1 MLAAIKQR
9 AKIVNTCLL
18 LGIAIAVVLNM
29 GTAYADNTVRS
40 KDIVNGQVKTV
51 DLGNNAVTSAKIKD
65 GEVGTLDLATGAVTS
80 ASVADGSLT
89 IADLGFDSVGSNQI
103 ATDAVNATEI
113 ADNSIDGGEIV
124 NDSLGQSDIA
134 AGGVG
139 ASEVADGSLTG
150 ADIASNSITTADIAG
165 TDASGAISL
174 GAGAVANGRCNFYNI
189 SVPGAV
195 ADQTVIISARATLPT
210 GQILYGVEVP
220 SADHV
225 IMAACNFSGGTW
237 DALSSFPIRTV
248 TFG

>member
-1 MLAAIKQR
+1 MFAAIKKH
-9 AKIVNTCLL
+9 ATFANICSFLCLTIVM
-18 LGIAIAVVLNM
+18 GM
-29 GTAYADNTVRS
+29 GTAYANNTIRS

-51 DLGNNAVTSAKIKD
+51 DLANNGVTTGKILD
-65 GEVGTLDLATGAVTS
+65 GEVGTLDIGTGAVTS
-80 ASVADGSLT
+80 TSIADNSLT
-89 IADLGFDSVGSNQI
+89 STDLGSSSVGSDEI

-113 ADNSIDGGEIV
+113 ADSSIDGGEIV
-124 NDSLGQSDIA
+124 DDSLGQSDIA

-139 ASEVADGSLTG
+139 ASEVSDGSLTG

-174 GAGAVANGRCNFYNI
+174 GAGAVANGRCNFYDI
-189 SVPGAV
+189 SVPGAI
-195 ADQTVIISARATLPT
+195 ADQTVIISARASLPT

-220 SADHV
+220 SNDHV

>member
-1 MLAAIKQR
+1 MLAVITTR
-9 AKIVNTCLL
+9 AKFVNVCLFL
-18 LGIAIAVVLNM
+18 CLTVALALHM

-51 DLGNNAVTSAKIKD
+51 DLGNDAVTTGKIKD

-80 ASVADGSLT
+80 LSVADNSLT
-89 IADLGFDSVGSNQI
+89 ATDLAVDSVGSDEI
-103 ATDAVNATEI
+103 ATDAVQATEI
-113 ADNSIDGGEIV
+113 ADNSIDGGEII
-124 NDSLGQSDIA
+124 NDSLGQNDIA
-134 AGGVG
+134 TGGVG
-139 ASEVADGSLTG
+139 ASEVSDGTLTG
-150 ADIASNSITTADIAG
+150 TDIANNSITTADIAG

-174 GAGAVANGRCNFYNI
+174 GTGSVANGRCNFYNI

-195 ADQTVIISARATLPT
+195 ADQTVIISARASMPT

-220 SADHV
+220 SNDHV

-237 DALSSFPIRTV
+237 TALSNFPIRTV